1 MRKWM
6 LMAAGTVLLGIIVI
20 AFLLNPFIGSESISA
35 QEAEQSVLD
44 LYGGELVGTSE
55 VDNHFEVDF
64 NKANGLYTAMV
75 NKATGQVESMKLIE
89 KKEPATRLNEE
100 QAGAAALKKVNGTL
114 ENVTYLKD
122 SQQYEVKIK
131 DEKNITT
138 VLVAAATGEIGD
150 ITAEPIT
157 KPDAKPEPEPEPDAV
172 ITEDEAIAI
181 AKQTLDGEVQ
191 EIEFVQTEGGG
202 YYLIEI
208 ENEESEREVTVQ
220 IHAIRGE
227 TLTVE
232 WDD

>member
-1 MRKWM
+1 MKKWM
-6 LMAAGTVLLGIIVI
+6 LMAAGTVLLGVIVI

-35 QEAEQSVLD
+35 QEAEQSVLE

-55 VDNHFEVDF
+55 VDNRFAVDF
-64 NKANGLYTAMV
+64 NKADGLYTAMV

-89 KKEPATRLNEE
+89 KKEPAARLTEE
-100 QAGAAALKKVNGTL
+100 QAGAAALKKVDGTL
-114 ENVTYLKD
+114 ESVTYLKD
-122 SQQYEVKIK
+122 NQQYEVKIK

-138 VLVAAATGEIGD
+138 VLVAAATGEIGN
-150 ITAEPIT
+150 ITAEPIA
-157 KPDAKPEPEPEPDAV
+157 KPDVKPEPEPDAA
-172 ITEDEAIAI
+172 ITQDEAIAI

-191 EIEFVQTEGGG
+191 EAEFIQTEGGG

>member
-1 MRKWM
+1 MKKWM
-6 LMAAGTVLLGIIVI
+6 LMAAGTVLLGVIVI

-55 VDNHFEVDF
+55 VDNRFAVDF
-64 NKANGLYTAMV
+64 NKADGLYTAMV

-89 KKEPATRLNEE
+89 KKEPATRLTEE
-100 QAGAAALKKVNGTL
+100 QAGAAALKKVDGAL
-114 ENVTYLKD
+114 ESVTYLKD
-122 SQQYEVKIK
+122 NQQYEVKIK

-138 VLVAAATGEIGD
+138 VLVAAVTGEIGN
-150 ITAEPIT
+150 ITAEPIA
-157 KPDAKPEPEPEPDAV
+157 KPDVKPEPEPDAA
-172 ITEDEAIAI
+172 ITQDEAIAI

-191 EIEFVQTEGGG
+191 EAEFVQTEGGG

>member
-1 MRKWM
+1 MKKWM
-6 LMAAGTVLLGIIVI
+6 LMAAGTVLLGVIVI

-35 QEAEQSVLD
+35 QEAEQSVLE

-55 VDNHFEVDF
+55 VDNRFAVDF
-64 NKANGLYTAMV
+64 NKADGLYTAMV

-89 KKEPATRLNEE
+89 KKEPAAQLTEE
-100 QAGAAALKKVNGTL
+100 QAGAAALKKVDGTL
-114 ENVTYLKD
+114 ESVTYLKD
-122 SQQYEVKIK
+122 NQQYEVKIK

-138 VLVAAATGEIGD
+138 VLVAAATGEIGN
-150 ITAEPIT
+150 ITAEPIA
-157 KPDAKPEPEPEPDAV
+157 KPDVKPEPDAAV
-172 ITEDEAIAI
+172 TQDEAIAL

-191 EIEFVQTEGGG
+191 EAEFVQTEGGG

>member
-1 MRKWM
+1 MKKWM
-6 LMAAGTVLLGIIVI
+6 LMAAGTVLLGVIVI

-55 VDNHFEVDF
+55 VDNRFAVDF
-64 NKANGLYTAMV
+64 NKADGLYTAMV

-89 KKEPATRLNEE
+89 KKEPATRLTEE
-100 QAGAAALKKVNGTL
+100 QAGAAALKKVDGTL
-114 ENVTYLKD
+114 ESVTYLKD
-122 SQQYEVKIK
+122 NQQYEVKIK

-138 VLVAAATGEIGD
+138 VIVAAATGEIGN
-150 ITAEPIT
+150 ITAEPIA
-157 KPDAKPEPEPEPDAV
+157 KPDVKPEPEPDAA
-172 ITEDEAIAI
+172 ITQDEAIAI

-191 EIEFVQTEGGG
+191 EAEFVQTEGGG

>member
-1 MRKWM
+1 MKKWM
-6 LMAAGTVLLGIIVI
+6 LMAAGTVLLGVIVI

-35 QEAEQSVLD
+35 QEAEQSVLE

-55 VDNHFEVDF
+55 VDNRFAVDF
-64 NKANGLYTAMV
+64 NKADGLYTAMV

-89 KKEPATRLNEE
+89 KKEPATRLTEE
-100 QAGAAALKKVNGTL
+100 QAGAAALKKVDGTL
-114 ENVTYLKD
+114 ESVTYLKD
-122 SQQYEVKIK
+122 NQQYEVKIK

-138 VLVAAATGEIGD
+138 VLVAAATGEIGN
-150 ITAEPIT
+150 ITAEPIA
-157 KPDAKPEPEPEPDAV
+157 KPDVKPEPEPDAV
-172 ITEDEAIAI
+172 ITQDEAIAI

-191 EIEFVQTEGGG
+191 EAEFVQTEGGG

>member
-1 MRKWM
+1 MKKWM
-6 LMAAGTVLLGIIVI
+6 LMAAGTVLLGVIVI

-35 QEAEQSVLD
+35 QEAEQSVLE

-55 VDNHFEVDF
+55 VDNRFAVDF
-64 NKANGLYTAMV
+64 NKADGLYTAMV

-89 KKEPATRLNEE
+89 KKEPAAQLTEE
-100 QAGAAALKKVNGTL
+100 QAGAAALKKVDGTL
-114 ENVTYLKD
+114 ESVTYLKD
-122 SQQYEVKIK
+122 NQQYEVKIK

-138 VLVAAATGEIGD
+138 VLVAAATGEIGN
-150 ITAEPIT
+150 ITAEPIA
-157 KPDAKPEPEPEPDAV
+157 KPDVKPEPEPDAA
-172 ITEDEAIAI
+172 ITQDEAIAL

-191 EIEFVQTEGGG
+191 EAEFVQTEGGG

>member
-1 MRKWM
+1 MKKWM
-6 LMAAGTVLLGIIVI
+6 LMAAGTVLLGVIVI

-35 QEAEQSVLD
+35 QEAEQSVLE

-55 VDNHFEVDF
+55 VDNRFAVDF
-64 NKANGLYTAMV
+64 NKADGLYTAMV

-89 KKEPATRLNEE
+89 KKEPAAQLTEE
-100 QAGAAALKKVNGTL
+100 QAGAAALKKVDGTL
-114 ENVTYLKD
+114 ESVTYLKD
-122 SQQYEVKIK
+122 NQQYEVKIK

-138 VLVAAATGEIGD
+138 VLVAAATGEIGN
-150 ITAEPIT
+150 ITAEPIA
-157 KPDAKPEPEPEPDAV
+157 KPDVKPEPEPDAA
-172 ITEDEAIAI
+172 ITQDEAIAI

-191 EIEFVQTEGGG
+191 EAEFVQTEGGG

>member
-1 MRKWM
+1 MKKWM
-6 LMAAGTVLLGIIVI
+6 LMAAGTVLLGVIVI

-35 QEAEQSVLD
+35 QEAEQSVLE

-55 VDNHFEVDF
+55 VDNRFAVDF
-64 NKANGLYTAMV
+64 NKADGLYTAMV

-89 KKEPATRLNEE
+89 KKEPAAQLTEE

-114 ENVTYLKD
+114 ESVTYLKD
-122 SQQYEVKIK
+122 NQQYEVKIK

-138 VLVAAATGEIGD
+138 VLVAAATGEIGN
-150 ITAEPIT
+150 ITAEPIA
-157 KPDAKPEPEPEPDAV
+157 KPDVKPEPDAA
-172 ITEDEAIAI
+172 ITQDEAIAL

-191 EIEFVQTEGGG
+191 EAEFVQTEGGG

>member
-1 MRKWM
+1 MKKWM
-6 LMAAGTVLLGIIVI
+6 LMAAGTVLLGVIVI

-35 QEAEQSVLD
+35 QEAEQSVLE

-55 VDNHFEVDF
+55 VDNRFAVDF
-64 NKANGLYTAMV
+64 NKADGLYTAMV

-89 KKEPATRLNEE
+89 KKEPAARLTEE
-100 QAGAAALKKVNGTL
+100 QAGAAALKKVDGTL
-114 ENVTYLKD
+114 ESVTYLKD
-122 SQQYEVKIK
+122 NQQYEVKIK

-138 VLVAAATGEIGD
+138 VLVAAGTGEIGN
-150 ITAEPIT
+150 ITAEPIA

-172 ITEDEAIAI
+172 ITQDEAIAI

-191 EIEFVQTEGGG
+191 EAEFVQTEGGG

>member
-1 MRKWM
+1 MKKWM
-6 LMAAGTVLLGIIVI
+6 LMAAGTVLLGVIVI

-35 QEAEQSVLD
+35 QEAEQSVLE

-55 VDNHFEVDF
+55 VDNRFAVDF
-64 NKANGLYTAMV
+64 NKADGLYTAMV

-89 KKEPATRLNEE
+89 KKEPAARLTEE
-100 QAGAAALKKVNGTL
+100 QAGAAALKKVDGTL
-114 ENVTYLKD
+114 ESVTYLKD
-122 SQQYEVKIK
+122 NQQYEVKIK

-138 VLVAAATGEIGD
+138 VLVAAATGEIGN
-150 ITAEPIT
+150 ITAEPIA
-157 KPDAKPEPEPEPDAV
+157 KPDVKPEPEPDAA
-172 ITEDEAIAI
+172 ITQDEAIAI

-191 EIEFVQTEGGG
+191 EAEFVQTEGGG

>member
-1 MRKWM
+1 MKKWM
-6 LMAAGTVLLGIIVI
+6 LMAAGTVLLGVIVI

-55 VDNHFEVDF
+55 VDNRFAVDF
-64 NKANGLYTAMV
+64 NKADGLYTAMV

-89 KKEPATRLNEE
+89 KKEPATRLTEE
-100 QAGAAALKKVNGTL
+100 QAGAAALKKVDGTL
-114 ENVTYLKD
+114 ESVTYLKD
-122 SQQYEVKIK
+122 NQQYEVKIK

-138 VLVAAATGEIGD
+138 VLVAAATGEIGN
-150 ITAEPIT
+150 ITAEPIA
-157 KPDAKPEPEPEPDAV
+157 KPDVKPEPEPDAA
-172 ITEDEAIAI
+172 ITQDEAIAI

-191 EIEFVQTEGGG
+191 EAEFVQTEGGG

>member
-1 MRKWM
+1 MKKWM
-6 LMAAGTVLLGIIVI
+6 LMAAGTVLLGVIVI

-35 QEAEQSVLD
+35 QEAEQSVLE

-55 VDNHFEVDF
+55 VDNRFAVDF
-64 NKANGLYTAMV
+64 NKADGLYTAMV

-89 KKEPATRLNEE
+89 KKEPATRLTEE
-100 QAGAAALKKVNGTL
+100 QAGAAALKKVDGTL
-114 ENVTYLKD
+114 ESVTYLKD
-122 SQQYEVKIK
+122 NQQYEVKIK

-138 VLVAAATGEIGD
+138 VLVAAATGEIGN
-150 ITAEPIT
+150 ITAEPIA
-157 KPDAKPEPEPEPDAV
+157 KPDVKPEPEPDAA
-172 ITEDEAIAI
+172 ITQDEAIAI

-191 EIEFVQTEGGG
+191 EAEFVQTEGGG